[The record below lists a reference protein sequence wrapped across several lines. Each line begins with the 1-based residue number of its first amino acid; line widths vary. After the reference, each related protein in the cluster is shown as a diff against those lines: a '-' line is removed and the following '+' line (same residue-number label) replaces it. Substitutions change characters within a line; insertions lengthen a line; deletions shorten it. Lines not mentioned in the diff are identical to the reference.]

1 MTISAAKMR
10 MGMGVHRGLGKSSR
24 SSTNLKEIQML
35 VSCEGSLC
43 SWARLG
49 DEMFTALE
57 AILLDVA

>member
-1 MTISAAKMR
+1 MTISAAKKR
-10 MGMGVHRGLGKSSR
+10 MGMGGLGKSSR

>member
-10 MGMGVHRGLGKSSR
+10 MGMGVHRGPGKSSR

-35 VSCEGSLC
+35 DSCEGSLC

>member
-10 MGMGVHRGLGKSSR
+10 MGMGVHGGLGKSSR

-35 VSCEGSLC
+35 DSCEGSLC